1 MNSISLLAVTIFSG
15 AIAGTML
22 AIINLGLV
30 EPYID
35 SAIALE
41 TQRKISSGENLDMAE
56 LVHLQDFGKK
66 VVQLLREL
74 STVFR

>member
-15 AIAGTML
+15 AIAGTIL

-35 SAIALE
+35 SAISLE
-41 TQRKISSGENLDMAE
+41 TQRKISSGENVDMAE
-56 LVHLQDFGKK
+56 LVHYRIWQKGGAIAAGA
-66 VVQLLREL
+66 VYGI
-74 STVFR
+74 